1 MSQQLQTHLIAAAIG
16 ATIGVISAASIF
28 IYQKVLEKRQHSM
41 KNAHLDEVDR
51 RLAELQEELERLRYI
66 DKCLDIY
73 YVCIVIFIII

>member
-28 IYQKVLEKRQHSM
+28 IYQKVLEKRHSM

-51 RLAELQEELERLRYI
+51 RLAELQEELERLRYR
-66 DKCLDIY
+66 
-73 YVCIVIFIII
+73 